1 MSKAVFPILS
11 LLILLVVCPAEAQ
24 QSFTLPDVSKM
35 KELTT
40 QWSDHASEVPGK
52 ETKMEFYST
61 PDGLIYTIYSYK
73 GRTLG
78 FSVHSNRDVQKTYR
92 LFLDAVG
99 NRLFQEVNPGTQWQI
114 PQWAR

>member
-1 MSKAVFPILS
+1 MPKAVFSILS
-11 LLILLVVCPAEAQ
+11 LLILLGLWPAQAQ
-24 QSFTLPDVSKM
+24 QNFNLPDVSKM

-40 QWSDHASEVPGK
+40 QWSDHAPDIPGK

-73 GRTLG
+73 ARTLG
-78 FSVHSNRDVQKTYR
+78 FSFHSNRDVQKTYR
-92 LFLDAVG
+92 LFLDSAG

-114 PQWAR
+114 PPWAR